1 MDDILSKEEV
11 GELLDR
17 DELEIIFDI
26 EDDSVKQLGKGVN
39 MSEITLAGIKESIRE
54 LKNELAILNKNIATI
69 LDAAGEPT
77 SAYDEKKVNIPN
89 DISFKSITECKTYL
103 ELLGYKGFAVN
114 NYISSDSLVTAKI
127 VLKYPY
133 YDINFESVYK

>member
-1 MDDILSKEEV
+1 
-11 GELLDR
+11 
-17 DELEIIFDI
+17 
-26 EDDSVKQLGKGVN
+26 
-39 MSEITLAGIKESIRE
+39 MSEIALAGIKESIKKQ
-54 LKNELAILNKNIATI
+54 KNELAILNKNIATI

-77 SAYDEKKVNIPN
+77 SADDEKKVNIPN

-103 ELLGYKGFAVN
+103 ELLGYKGFAAN

-127 VLKYPY
+127 VSKYPN